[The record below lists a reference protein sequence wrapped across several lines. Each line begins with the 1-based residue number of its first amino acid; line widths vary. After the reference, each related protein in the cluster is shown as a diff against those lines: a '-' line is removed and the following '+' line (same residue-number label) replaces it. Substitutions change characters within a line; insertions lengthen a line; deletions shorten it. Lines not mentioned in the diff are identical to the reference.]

1 MCGARPGFPKK
12 KDRNGSDVQVEIRV
26 EVDERF
32 ERLVRLTIVVREDG
46 DRRPPNREV
55 LRTVEKGTEHEWH
68 KIAQLVAEQVL
79 EQVSDKND
87 RAKGTGKSKEQ
98 KKRGRGA

>member
-1 MCGARPGFPKK
+1 M
-12 KDRNGSDVQVEIRV
+12 
-26 EVDERF
+26 
-32 ERLVRLTIVVREDG
+32 
-46 DRRPPNREV
+46 